1 MLQSETVTQDVKSRD
16 GRSPIVSIVM
26 PAYNVAPYIQETLDS
41 VFAQTFKDFEVV
53 IVNDGS
59 PDTVEL
65 ERALGPY
72 MNRIRYI
79 KQENRGAGAARNE
92 GVRAARGEFVAF
104 LDADDLWMPDYLS
117 EQLKFLRERNCDLVC
132 ADALHFG
139 DSPLA
144 GRTYMEAFMEK
155 APPTGEFTFTG
166 LVGAEQ
172 SLITSGV
179 LARREPILEVGLFD
193 EGLRNSQDFDL
204 WLRLV
209 RHGSR
214 LAYQRR
220 VLLRYR
226 YHENSLSGDEINR
239 SVRQLRMYDKIEN
252 SFDLTPSERAEV
264 SHLIANRR
272 AILEFELGKLYL
284 EQGDEKRAR
293 ESFARANSLR
303 PSSKTRLALLLSRL
317 APQLLRLLQLRRA
330 RKASEKNRAGN

>member
-1 MLQSETVTQDVKSRD
+1 MLQSETLTQDVKSRD
-16 GRSPIVSIVM
+16 GLSPIVSIVM

-41 VFAQTFKDFEVV
+41 VFAQTFTDFEVV

-104 LDADDLWMPDYLS
+104 LDADDLWMPDYLK
-117 EQLKFLRERNCDLVC
+117 EQLKFLREQKCDLVC

-144 GRTYMEAFMEK
+144 GMTYMEAFMEN
-155 APPTGEFTFTG
+155 APPTGEVTFLG

-179 LARREPILEVGLFD
+179 LARREPILQVGLFD

-239 SVRQLRMYDKIEN
+239 SVRQLRVYDKIEN
-252 SFDLTPSERAEV
+252 SFDLTPDERAEV
-264 SHLIANRR
+264 SEVIANRR

-284 EQGDEKRAR
+284 EQGDTKRAR
-293 ESFARANSLR
+293 ESFARANNLR
-303 PSSKTRLALLLSRL
+303 RSAKTRVALLLSRL

>member
-1 MLQSETVTQDVKSRD
+1 
-16 GRSPIVSIVM
+16 
-26 PAYNVAPYIQETLDS
+26 
-41 VFAQTFKDFEVV
+41 
-53 IVNDGS
+53 
-59 PDTVEL
+59 
-65 ERALGPY
+65 
-72 MNRIRYI
+72 
-79 KQENRGAGAARNE
+79 
-92 GVRAARGEFVAF
+92 
-104 LDADDLWMPDYLS
+104 MPDYLK

-144 GRTYMEAFMEK
+144 GITYMEAFMEK
-155 APPTGEFTFTG
+155 PPPAGEVTFRG
-166 LVGAEQ
+166 LVSAEQ

-179 LARREPILEVGLFD
+179 LARREPILQVGLFD

-239 SVRQLRMYDKIEN
+239 SVRQLRVYDKIEN
-252 SFDLTPSERAEV
+252 SFDLTPDERAEV
-264 SHLIANRR
+264 SEVIANRR

-284 EQGDEKRAR
+284 EQGDKKRAR
-293 ESFARANSLR
+293 ESFEKANRLR
-303 PSSKTRLALLLSRL
+303 PSIKTQLALLLSRF
-317 APQLLRLLQLRRA
+317 APQLLRSLQLRRA
-330 RKASEKNRAGN
+330 RKASEKKQAGELNTHG